1 MKKLHHTLIGA
12 ALLISGSLLCGMPH
26 ADAQSTT
33 TGHVTASRFDTDF
46 TVAAE
51 KTVNSVVCIKS
62 FVTPRRQQ
70 SQGFFDPFGFFEFF
84 GVPQQPQSN
93 QPQQGDGE
101 MVQNGLGSGVIVSA
115 DGYIVTNN
123 HVVDGA
129 EKLEVLLNDNSTY
142 EAVVKGTDPVTDL
155 ALIKIEAVG
164 LQPIVFGNSDN
175 LKIGEWV
182 LAVGNPFG
190 FNSTVTAGIVSA
202 KARAIGSQGNRGKM
216 GVESFIQTDAALNP
230 GNSGG
235 ALVNLSGELV
245 GINAAIYSNTGSYT
259 GFSFAIPASIVEK
272 VVNDLNEYGTV
283 QRAQLGITVT
293 ELDSKIAKEKNITAT
308 KTGVLVVR
316 VEDMSTAKELGIEA
330 DDVIVGVNGIPIK
343 TFPELQEQLARLRPG
358 QQVTVEYYHN
368 NKLRTKTAT
377 LRNSQGNTS
386 ITKKT
391 DIGILGCEF
400 AEVDDTTMEKLGLS
414 HGVKVTGITDGAFRR
429 AGIRDGFIIL
439 SVNNVSVSSEKDI
452 KKIFTSLMKEDT
464 ADRVMFITGVY
475 PNGKRTY
482 FAVPLDN

>member
-1 MKKLHHTLIGA
+1 MKILRHTLIA
-12 ALLISGSLLCGMPH
+12 AAVITAGTLL
-26 ADAQSTT
+26 STT
-33 TGHVTASRFDTDF
+33 PLAEAQNVTSTPQARSRFDTDF
-46 TVAAE
+46 TAAAE

-84 GVPQQPQSN
+84 GMPQQPQPQ
-93 QPQQGDGE
+93 QPQKGEGE
-101 MVQNGLGSGVIVSA
+101 MVQSGLGSGVIVSA

-155 ALIKIEAVG
+155 ALIKIEATG
-164 LQPIVFGNSDN
+164 LHPITFGNSDD

-235 ALVNLSGELV
+235 ALVNLAGELV

-259 GFSFAIPASIVEK
+259 GFSFAIPTSIVQK
-272 VVNDLNEYGTV
+272 VVADLNEYGTV
-283 QRAQLGITVT
+283 QRAQLGIQVA
-293 ELDSKIAKEKNITAT
+293 ELDSKIAKEKDITAT
-308 KTGVLVVR
+308 KTGVLVVS
-316 VEDMSTAKELGIEA
+316 VEDMSTAKELGLEA
-330 DDVIVGVNGIPIK
+330 DDVIVGVNGTPIK

-358 QQVTVEYYHN
+358 QEVTVEYYHK
-368 NKLRTKTAT
+368 NKLRKKTAT
-377 LRNSQGNTS
+377 LRNSQGNTA
-386 ITKKT
+386 ITKKN
-391 DIGILGCEF
+391 DISMLGCGF
-400 AEVDDTTMEKLGLS
+400 AEVDGETMEKLGLS
-414 HGVKVTGITDGAFRR
+414 HGLKVTDVTDGAFRR

-439 SVNNVSVSSEKDI
+439 SINNIAISSEKDV
-452 KKIFTSLMKEDT
+452 KNIFNSLMKEET
-464 ADRVMFITGVY
+464 SDRVMFISGVSS
-475 PNGKRTY
+475 NGKRSY
-482 FAVPLDN
+482 YAVPLDN

>member
-1 MKKLHHTLIGA
+1 MIAA
-12 ALLISGSLLCGMPH
+12 ALIAGGFFIGSSTNCG
-26 ADAQSTT
+26 AQNASNEYQTT
-33 TGHVTASRFDTDF
+33 KRFDSDF

-62 FVTPRRQQ
+62 FVAPRRQQ

-84 GVPQQPQSN
+84 GMPQQQ

-101 MVQNGLGSGVIVSA
+101 LVQNGLGSGVIVSA

-155 ALIKIEAVG
+155 ALIKIDADN
-164 LQPIVFGNSDN
+164 LQPITFGNSDN

-202 KARAIGSQGNRGKM
+202 KARAIGTQGHGGKM

-235 ALVNLSGELV
+235 ALVNLAGELV

-259 GFSFAIPASIVEK
+259 GFSFAIPTSIVQK
-272 VVNDLNEYGTV
+272 VVNDLTEYGTV
-283 QRAQLGITVT
+283 QRAQLGVRIA

-308 KTGVLVVR
+308 KTGVLVVS
-316 VEDMSTAKELGIEA
+316 VEDMSTAKELGIQA
-330 DDVIVGVNGIPIK
+330 DDVIVGVNGAPVK
-343 TFPELQEQLARLRPG
+343 TIPELQEQLARLRPG
-358 QQVTVEYYHN
+358 QEVTVEYYHQ
-368 NKLRTKTAT
+368 NKLKKKTAT

-386 ITKKT
+386 ITKKK
-391 DIGILGCEF
+391 DIGMLGCEF
-400 AEVDDTTMEKLGLS
+400 AEVDEETMEKLGLS
-414 HGVKVTGITDGAFRR
+414 HGLKVTEVTDGAFRR

-439 SVNNVSVSSEKDI
+439 SVNNIPVNSEKDI
-452 KKIFTSLMKEDT
+452 KKIFTTLMKEDT